1 MTHPLPWSLEGRV
14 VLLTGAAGAVGRSA
28 AAAFTNAGAKV
39 VGVDR
44 NAEPLSELC
53 ASGAIADEL
62 AGDLTDPSFVDRV
75 AETWP
80 EVDVLVNN
88 VGAGTSLLLA
98 DTSDEELD
106 RMLEVN
112 LRTAV
117 RMCRAYAPG
126 MAKRRRGKVIN
137 LSSVLGMHPVPT
149 VAAYAAAK
157 ASLIG
162 FTKSIALEYAAR
174 NVQCNVLAP
183 GYLAGPKNADYFDS
197 EVGQR
202 FARRFMPTGQV
213 GPETALDG
221 PLLFLASGMSDHV
234 TGHVMVVD
242 GGYSIW

>member
-1 MTHPLPWSLEGRV
+1 MNPCTLEGRT

-28 AAAFTNAGAKV
+28 AAAFTGAGAKV

-44 NAEPLSELC
+44 NAEPLAALL
-53 ASGAIADEL
+53 ADGVLADEL
-62 AGDLTDPSFVDRV
+62 AGDLTDQSFVDRV
-75 AETWP
+75 AEAYP

-88 VGAGTSLLLA
+88 VGAGTSLVLA
-98 DTSDEELD
+98 DTTDEELD
-106 RMLEVN
+106 RMLEIN

-126 MAKRRRGKVIN
+126 MAERRRGKVIN

-162 FTKSIALEYAAR
+162 FTKSIALEYAGR
-174 NVQCNVLAP
+174 GVQCNVLAP
-183 GYLAGPKNADYFDS
+183 GYLAGPKNDGYFSSDT
-197 EVGQR
+197 GQQ
-202 FARRFMPTGQV
+202 FVQRFMPTGRV
-213 GPETALDG
+213 GPSDALDG
-221 PLLFLASGMSDHV
+221 PLLFLASAMSDHV
-234 TGHVMVVD
+234 TGHVLVVD

>member
-1 MTHPLPWSLEGRV
+1 MSTQPWSLDGRV

-28 AAAFTNAGAKV
+28 AAAFTGAGAKV
-39 VGVDR
+39 IGVDR
-44 NAEPLSELC
+44 NAEPLSDLLS
-53 ASGAIADEL
+53 SGAIADEL

-75 AETWP
+75 AEAWP

-88 VGAGTSLLLA
+88 VGAGTSAILA
-98 DTSDEELD
+98 DTTDEELD
-106 RMLEVN
+106 RMLEIN

-162 FTKSIALEYAAR
+162 FTKSIALEYAMQG
-174 NVQCNVLAP
+174 VQCNVLAP
-183 GYLAGPKNADYFDS
+183 GYLAGPKNADYFGS
-197 EVGQR
+197 EVGKR
-202 FARRFMPTGQV
+202 FVKRFMPTGRV

-221 PLLFLASGMSDHV
+221 PLLFLASAMSDHV
-234 TGHVMVVD
+234 TGHVLVVD
-242 GGYSIW
+242 GGYSVW

>member
-1 MTHPLPWSLEGRV
+1 MSTQPWSLDGRV
-14 VLLTGAAGAVGRSA
+14 IVLTGAAGAVGKSA

-39 VGVDR
+39 IGIDR
-44 NAEPLSELC
+44 NAEPLSELLE
-53 ASGAIADEL
+53 SGTIADEL
-62 AGDLTDPSFVDRV
+62 SGDLTEPSFVDRV
-75 AETWP
+75 AEAWP
-80 EVDVLVNN
+80 EIDVLVNN
-88 VGAGTSLLLA
+88 VGAGTSLSLA
-98 DTSDEELD
+98 DTTDAELD
-106 RMLEVN
+106 RMLEIN

-162 FTKSIALEYAAR
+162 FTKSIALEYAAQG
-174 NVQCNVLAP
+174 VQCNVLAP
-183 GYLAGPKNADYFDS
+183 GYLAGPKNADYFGS

-202 FARRFMPTGQV
+202 FVKRFMPSGQV
-213 GPETALDG
+213 GAETALDG

-234 TGHVMVVD
+234 TGHVLVVD